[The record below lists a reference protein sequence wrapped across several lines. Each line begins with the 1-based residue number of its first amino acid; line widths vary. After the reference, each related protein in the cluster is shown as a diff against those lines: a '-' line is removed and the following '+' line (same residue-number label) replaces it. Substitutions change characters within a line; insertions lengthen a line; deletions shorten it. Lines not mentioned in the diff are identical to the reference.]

1 MAKAKPA
8 RSGGDPITEMA
19 RRLARLHPDAPA
31 RTLAR
36 RLVKEANGAITL
48 HQARMRIQRQ
58 FGVQGKKHRAQF
70 KAAAPR
76 APRKAGESVAMP
88 KSMAE
93 PWTPHVMN
101 VIGPIGILSDVHVP
115 YHSEIAVAA
124 AIGHLKGENLSA
136 LLLNGDIAD
145 FYAISRYMKDP
156 AQRDFKG
163 ELDAVRGFIS
173 YLRQEFP
180 DIPIVYKAGNHE
192 ERWTHWLWQHAAEI
206 SDDPRMSLVAWLD
219 LDKHGVEWVED
230 KRPVLLG
237 KLPVLHGHELPS
249 GMAAPVNVA
258 RGAFMK
264 TLSTVMVGHSHRTSN
279 HAESDMWHKETG
291 CWSTGCLCDL
301 RPEYARVNR
310 WNWGFAT
317 VTVHKGGAFDVHNY
331 RVMHDGTVR
340 TA

>member
-1 MAKAKPA
+1 
-8 RSGGDPITEMA
+8 
-19 RRLARLHPDAPA
+19 
-31 RTLAR
+31 
-36 RLVKEANGAITL
+36 VKEANRAITL
-48 HQARMRIQRQ
+48 KQARLRITRQ
-58 FGVQGKKHRAQF
+58 FGVQGRKSRKTM
-70 KAAAPR
+70 KPVAPR
-76 APRKAGESVAMP
+76 APRKAGEILPMP

-93 PWTPHVMN
+93 TWTAHRMN
-101 VIGPIGILSDVHVP
+101 VVGNVGILSDVHVP

-124 AIGHLKGENLSA
+124 AVGFLKQQNLSG

-156 AQRDFKG
+156 KQRDFKG
-163 ELDAVRGFIS
+163 ELEAVRAFIA
-173 YLRQEFP
+173 YLRQQFP
-180 DIPIVYKAGNHE
+180 DMPIVFKIGNHE
-192 ERWTHWLWQHAAEI
+192 ERWQHWLFQHAAEI
-206 SDDPRMSLVAWLD
+206 SDDPRMSLTAWLD
-219 LDKHGVEWVED
+219 LIKHDIELVED
-230 KRPVLLG
+230 KRPVMLG

-301 RPEYARVNR
+301 RPDYARINR
-310 WNWGFAT
+310 WNWGFAM
-317 VTVHKGGAFDVHNY
+317 VTVHKAGEFDVHNY

>member
-1 MAKAKPA
+1 MKP
-8 RSGGDPITEMA
+8 
-19 RRLARLHPDAPA
+19 
-31 RTLAR
+31 
-36 RLVKEANGAITL
+36 V
-48 HQARMRIQRQ
+48 
-58 FGVQGKKHRAQF
+58 
-70 KAAAPR
+70 APR
-76 APRKAGESVAMP
+76 APRKAGEILPMP

-93 PWTPHVMN
+93 TWTAHRMN
-101 VIGPIGILSDVHVP
+101 VVGNVGILSDVHVP

-124 AIGHLKGENLSA
+124 AVGFLKQQNLSG

-156 AQRDFKG
+156 KQRDFKG
-163 ELDAVRGFIS
+163 ELEAVRAFIA
-173 YLRQEFP
+173 YLRQQFP
-180 DIPIVYKAGNHE
+180 DMPIVFKVGNHE
-192 ERWTHWLWQHAAEI
+192 ERWQHWLWQHAAEI
-206 SDDPRMSLVAWLD
+206 SDDPRMSLTAWLGFSEYGIE
-219 LDKHGVEWVED
+219 LVED

-301 RPEYARVNR
+301 RPDYARINR
-310 WNWGFAT
+310 WNWGFAM
-317 VTVHKGGAFDVHNY
+317 VTVHKAGEFDVHNY

>member
-1 MAKAKPA
+1 
-8 RSGGDPITEMA
+8 MA
-19 RRLARLHPDAPA
+19 RRLAQKHPDAPA
-31 RTLAR
+31 GTLAK
-36 RLVKEANGAITL
+36 RLVREANGAITL
-48 HQARMRIQRQ
+48 HQARMRMQRQ
-58 FGVQGKKHRAQF
+58 FGVHGKKNR
-70 KAAAPR
+70 KTMKPAAPR
-76 APRKAGESVAMP
+76 KQRAAGEILAMP

-93 PWTPHVMN
+93 TWTPHRMN
-101 VIGPIGILSDVHVP
+101 VIGNVGIMSDVHVP

-124 AIGHLKGENLSA
+124 AVGFLKDQELSA

-156 AQRDFKG
+156 KQRDFKG
-163 ELDAVRGFIS
+163 ELEAVRDFLA

-180 DIPIVYKAGNHE
+180 DIPIVYKTGNHE
-192 ERWTHWLWQHAAEI
+192 ERWQHWLWQHAAEI
-206 SDDPRMSLVAWLD
+206 SDDPRMSLTAWLGFTESNIE
-219 LDKHGVEWVED
+219 LVED

-301 RPEYARVNR
+301 RPEYARINR
-310 WNWGFAT
+310 WNWGFAM
-317 VTVHKGGAFDVHNY
+317 VAIHKGGAFDVHNY